1 MVSRNDASPSD
12 GDDKR
17 LARIRGEQYPEHI
30 KDSFVDFEKEKVN
43 AATRATLELRKVER
57 DLIIVNITSF
67 PIHYK

>member
-17 LARIRGEQYPEHI
+17 LARVRGEQYPEHI
-30 KDSFVDFEKEKVN
+30 KGSLVDLEKSM
-43 AATRATLELRKVER
+43 LMPLQG
-57 DLIIVNITSF
+57 LLF